1 MKIMES
7 KKRVWV
13 FDLETLDVFTATFL
27 DRDSDETRVFVIDN
41 ELDDK
46 EQMFEFLDN
55 EVAGL
60 IGFNSINFDAQVL
73 EYMYRN
79 PDCTPGDI
87 RRYAQIIT
95 SDNDRMNDIPEYRLR
110 HKHLDLYRIHH
121 FDNKNKRTGLKWC
134 EFSMDL
140 ENIEDMP
147 SDGEGSKWLEMILS
161 YNLNDVIA
169 TKELYK
175 RTIDMI
181 ELRKQL
187 TTMYGISLINASD
200 SKIGSELTLKLYCKK
215 TGKNIK
221 DVRSMR
227 TYRKSIKFSEI
238 IFPYINFK
246 SVEFNMLLNH
256 FKKVEIKDTKSDSNF
271 SVNYKGFQFD
281 YGNGGIHGSISNS
294 IVESDKDYIIIDAD
308 VSSLYPSI
316 AIVNGL
322 YPRHLGKEFPKIY
335 NDEIVLPRLE
345 AKKAGNKVLADG
357 FKLAANSVYGKSND
371 IYSWLYDPQYTMA
384 TTINGQLLLT
394 MLAEMLMEIENSTL
408 IQINT
413 DGLTMRIPRDSGT
426 QYFDIC
432 EQWMKLTNLQL
443 EYVKYSKM
451 IIFDVNNYLAFY
463 IDGKYKAK
471 GRCEFENI
479 PLHKNKSFAI
489 IPRAF
494 YEYHKNNIEPVDF
507 ITNHK
512 NIFDFCAG
520 VKSKKSDKKGG
531 NWYQLHWIEDGEYKT
546 KKLSKTVRY
555 YISNKGATLIKHS
568 EDGSQSQVEAP
579 VRKGNRMIKD
589 WKVTYFNKSVIYDDF
604 TKYDI
609 DYTYYISKVREWI
622 NDIKDTNQLSLF

>member
-1 MKIMES
+1 MK
-7 KKRVWV
+7 KVWV
-13 FDLETLDVFTATFL
+13 FDLETLDVFTATYL
-27 DRDSDETRVFVIDN
+27 DKDSDETRVFVIDN
-41 ELDDK
+41 ELDDR
-46 EQMFEFLDN
+46 ELMFEFLDN

-60 IGFNSINFDAQVL
+60 IGFNSINFDAQIL

-95 SDNDRMNDIPEYRLR
+95 SDNDRQLDVPEWRLR

-147 SDGEGSKWLEMILS
+147 SDGEGENWLQMILS

-187 TTMYGISLINASD
+187 TKMYGINLINASD
-200 SKIGSELTLKLYCKK
+200 SKIGSELTLKLYCQK

-227 TYRKSIKFSEI
+227 TYRKSIKIGDI
-238 IFPYINFK
+238 IFPYIK
-246 SVEFNMLLNH
+246 FNSDIFNLVLNH
-256 FKKVEIKDTKSDSNF
+256 FKNLEIKDTKSGSEF

-281 YGNGGIHGSISNS
+281 YGSGGIHGSISNS
-294 IVESDKDYIIIDAD
+294 IVESNSEYVIIDAD

-322 YPRHLGKEFPKIY
+322 YPRHLGREFVDIY
-335 NDEIVLPRLE
+335 NQEIVVPRLV
-345 AKKAGNKVLADG
+345 AKKEGNKVLADG

-371 IYSWLYDPQYTMA
+371 VYSWLYDPQYTMA

-394 MLAEMLMEIENSTL
+394 MLAEMLMEIDDSKL

-413 DGLTMRIPRDSGT
+413 DGLTMKIHRDDIN
-426 QYFDIC
+426 QYYEIC
-432 EQWMKLTNLQL
+432 NKWMKITKLEL
-443 EYVKYSKM
+443 EYVEYSKM

-463 IDGKYKAK
+463 TNGKYKAK

-494 YEYHKNNIEPVDF
+494 YEYHKNNVEPVEF
-507 ITNHK
+507 ITNHD
-512 NIFDFCAG
+512 NIYDFCAG
-520 VKSKKSDKKGG
+520 VKSKRSDKKGG
-531 NWYQLHWIEDGEYKT
+531 NWYQLHWVEDGDYKT

-555 YISNKGATLIKHS
+555 YVSNKGATLMKHS
-568 EDGSQSQVEAP
+568 EDGSQSHVEAP
-579 VRKGNRMIKD
+579 VRKGNRILKD
-589 WKVTYFNKSVIYDDF
+589 WKVTYFNKSVKHDDF
-604 TKYDI
+604 SKYDI
-609 DYTYYISKVREWI
+609 DYKYYISKVNEWI
-622 NDIKDTNQLSLF
+622 TDIKDRKQLSLF

>member
-1 MKIMES
+1 ME
-7 KKRVWV
+7 KRVWI
-13 FDLETLDVFTATFL
+13 FDLETLDVFTATYL

-41 ELDDK
+41 ELDDR
-46 EQMFEFLDN
+46 ELMFEFLDN

-60 IGFNSINFDAQVL
+60 VGFNSINFDAQIL

-79 PDCTPGDI
+79 PDCTAGDI

-95 SDNDRMNDIPEYRLR
+95 SDNDRMNDVPEWRLR

-147 SDGEGSKWLEMILS
+147 SDGEGENWLQMILS

-175 RTIDMI
+175 RTISMI

-187 TTMYGISLINASD
+187 TKMYGINLINASD
-200 SKIGSELTLKLYCKK
+200 SKIGSELTLKLYCQK

-227 TYRKSIKFSEI
+227 TYRKSIKIGDI
-238 IFPYINFK
+238 IFPYVK
-246 SVEFNMLLNH
+246 FNSDIFNLVLNH
-256 FKKVEIKDTKSDSNF
+256 FKNLEIKDTKSGSEF
-271 SVNYKGFQFD
+271 SVNYKDFQFD
-281 YGNGGIHGSISNS
+281 YGSGGIHGSISNS
-294 IVESDKDYIIIDAD
+294 VVESDKEYVIIDAD

-322 YPRHLGKEFPKIY
+322 YPRHLGREFVDIY
-335 NDEIVLPRLE
+335 NQEIVVPRLI
-345 AKKAGNKVLADG
+345 AKKEGNKVLADG

-371 IYSWLYDPQYTMA
+371 VYSWLYDPQYTMA

-394 MLAEMLMEIENSTL
+394 MLAEMLMEIDDSKL

-413 DGLTMRIPRDSGT
+413 DGLTMRIPRDKGT

-432 EQWMKLTNLQL
+432 EKWMKITNLEL

-463 IDGKYKAK
+463 TNGKYKAK
-471 GRCEFENI
+471 GRCEFEDI

-489 IPRAF
+489 IPRTF
-494 YEYHKNNIEPVDF
+494 YEYHKNNVEPVEF
-507 ITNHK
+507 ITNHN
-512 NIFDFCAG
+512 NIYDFCAG
-520 VKSKKSDKKGG
+520 VKSKRSDKRGG
-531 NWYQLHWIEDGEYKT
+531 NWYQLHWIENGDYKT

-555 YISNKGATLIKHS
+555 YVSNKGATLIKHS
-568 EDGSQSQVEAP
+568 EDGSQSHVEAP
-579 VRKGNRMIKD
+579 VRKGNRIMKD
-589 WKVTYFNKSVIYDDF
+589 WKVTYFNKSVKHNDF
-604 TKYDI
+604 SKYDI
-609 DYTYYISKVREWI
+609 DYTYYISKVNEWI
-622 NDIKDTNQLSLF
+622 TDIKDKKQLTLF

>member
-1 MKIMES
+1 MDI
-7 KKRVWV
+7 
-13 FDLETLDVFTATFL
+13 FTATFL
-27 DRDSDETRVFVIDN
+27 DKESNETRIFVIDN

-46 EQMFEFLDN
+46 QLMFDFLEN

-60 IGFNSINFDAQVL
+60 VGFNSLNFDAQVL
-73 EYMYRN
+73 EYIYRY
-79 PDCTPGDI
+79 PDCTVSDI

-95 SDNDRMNDIPEYRLR
+95 SDNDRQLDVPEWKLR

-134 EFSMDL
+134 QFMMDL

-147 SDGEGSKWLEMILS
+147 SQGEGQNWLEMVLS
-161 YNLNDVIA
+161 YNYNDVVA
-169 TKELYK
+169 TKKLYEL
-175 RTIDMI
+175 TANMI

-187 TTMYGISLINASD
+187 TSMYGINLMNASD

-221 DVRSMR
+221 DVRSLR
-227 TYRKSIKFSEI
+227 TYRKSIKINDI
-238 IFPYINFK
+238 IFSYIKFD
-246 SVEFNMLLNH
+246 SDIFNLVLNH
-256 FKKVEIKDTKSDSNF
+256 FKNLEIKDTKSDSEF

-294 IVESDKDYIIIDAD
+294 IVESDSEYVIIDAD

-322 YPRHLGKEFPKIY
+322 YPRHLGKEFVDIY
-335 NDEIVLPRLE
+335 NQEIVIPRLI
-345 AKKAGNKVLADG
+345 AKKEGNKVLADG

-394 MLAEMLMEIENSTL
+394 MLAEMLMSIDDSKL

-413 DGLTMRIPRDSGT
+413 DGLTMKIHRNSLD
-426 QYFDIC
+426 QYYELC
-432 EQWMKLTNLQL
+432 KKWMSITKLEL
-443 EYVKYSKM
+443 EYVEYSKM

-463 IDGKYKAK
+463 TNGKYKAK

-494 YEYHKNNIEPVDF
+494 YEYHKNNIQPLDF
-507 ITNHK
+507 ITNHN

-520 VKSKKSDKKGG
+520 VKSKKSDKKGI
-531 NWYQLHWIEDGEYKT
+531 NWYQLHWVDKGDVKT

-555 YISNKGATLIKHS
+555 FISNKGSTLIKHS
-568 EDGSQSQVEAP
+568 EDGSQAHVEAP
-579 VRKGNRMIKD
+579 IRKGNKIIKD
-589 WKVTYFNKSVIYDDF
+589 WKVTYFNKYYNVDNF
-604 TKYDI
+604 QKYDI
-609 DYTYYISKVREWI
+609 NYNYYISKVNEWI
-622 NDIKDTNQLSLF
+622 CDIKDTSQLSLF

>member
-1 MKIMES
+1 ME
-7 KKRVWV
+7 KRVWI
-13 FDLETLDVFTATFL
+13 FDLETLDVFTATYL

-41 ELDDK
+41 ELDDR
-46 EQMFEFLDN
+46 ELMFEFLDN

-60 IGFNSINFDAQVL
+60 VGFNSINFDAQIL

-79 PDCTPGDI
+79 PDCTAGDI

-95 SDNDRMNDIPEYRLR
+95 SDNDRMNDVPEWRLR

-147 SDGEGSKWLEMILS
+147 SDGEGENWLQMILS

-175 RTIDMI
+175 RTISMI

-187 TTMYGISLINASD
+187 TKMYGINLINASD
-200 SKIGSELTLKLYCKK
+200 SKIGSELTLKLYCQK

-227 TYRKSIKFSEI
+227 TYRKSIKIGDI
-238 IFPYINFK
+238 IFPYVK
-246 SVEFNMLLNH
+246 FNSDIFNLVLNH
-256 FKKVEIKDTKSDSNF
+256 FKNLEIKDTKSGSEF
-271 SVNYKGFQFD
+271 SVNYKDFQFD
-281 YGNGGIHGSISNS
+281 YGSGGIHGSISNS
-294 IVESDKDYIIIDAD
+294 IVESDKEYVIIDAD

-322 YPRHLGKEFPKIY
+322 YPRHLGREFVDIY
-335 NDEIVLPRLE
+335 NQEIVVPRLI
-345 AKKAGNKVLADG
+345 AKKEGNKVLADG

-371 IYSWLYDPQYTMA
+371 VYSWLYDPQYTMA

-394 MLAEMLMEIENSTL
+394 MLAEMLMEIDDSKL

-413 DGLTMRIPRDSGT
+413 DGLTMRIPRDKGT

-432 EQWMKLTNLQL
+432 EKWMKITNLEL

-463 IDGKYKAK
+463 TNGKYKAK
-471 GRCEFENI
+471 GRCEFEDI

-489 IPRAF
+489 IPRTF
-494 YEYHKNNIEPVDF
+494 YEYHKNNVEPVEF
-507 ITNHK
+507 ITNHN
-512 NIFDFCAG
+512 NIYDFCAG
-520 VKSKKSDKKGG
+520 VKSKRSDKRGG
-531 NWYQLHWIEDGEYKT
+531 NWYQLHWIENGDYKT

-555 YISNKGATLIKHS
+555 YVSNKGATLIKHS
-568 EDGSQSQVEAP
+568 EDGSQSHVEAP
-579 VRKGNRMIKD
+579 VRKGNRIMKD
-589 WKVTYFNKSVIYDDF
+589 WKVTYFNKSVKHNDF
-604 TKYDI
+604 SKYDI
-609 DYTYYISKVREWI
+609 DYTYYISKVNEWI
-622 NDIKDTNQLSLF
+622 TDIKDKKQLTLF